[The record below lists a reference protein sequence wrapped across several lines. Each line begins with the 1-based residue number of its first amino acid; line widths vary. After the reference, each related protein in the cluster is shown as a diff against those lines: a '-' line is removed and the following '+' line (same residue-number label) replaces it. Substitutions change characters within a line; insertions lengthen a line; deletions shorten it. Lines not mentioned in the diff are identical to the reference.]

1 VLFFKI
7 VFRVILQC
15 LALSLFCGI
24 ALPAAA
30 KSKMAD
36 TTEALPASVYVNKI
50 RFSGNKAV
58 SSDEL
63 LQIITTSP
71 HSSFL
76 GLGLFGGPKKPFI
89 AEEFKKDLSLIKKLY
104 TYKGYFFT
112 EIASSISPRNNG
124 KKIDIAINIREN
136 EPSRIDSLAYD
147 GLESITDDLRTA
159 YLQKS
164 VIKTNTIF
172 SVERLIKERDR
183 TMDFFREEGYAFFHE
198 DSIRIKVDT
207 VGTQAGVLFKLRLPE
222 KLTYGGVQAVVQNP
236 FRSDTTGSKTT
247 FLQDSVTVVIYGR
260 QNINPALLSKL
271 TTMRPG
277 RLTKDSRE
285 KETLQN
291 LGATNV
297 FSSISIKPD
306 SVRSGKLYTSI
317 NLEPAPKH
325 QIEPKLLLDNRYGS
339 LFFGGALTYENRNL
353 FGGAEQFKA
362 ATEFGTQAGYSKTF
376 LSDLSEDQYEK
387 VVPFEFSLKS
397 SLIMP
402 VITKPGNSYSAY
414 VEYSAAKLPILLSTQ
429 IGLIRGT
436 YSAKTGNASR
446 INFDFF
452 DFEWV
457 KKDSLKG
464 FRQLFKNDLASN
476 IGIDPTDDAA
486 VNAGIDSLLDAR
498 VNQSIRLRYNTTNR
512 ASAAPGKNIWNLDL
526 LLEEAGGIA
535 WLIDKYIDT
544 KQYDGFSDKDPQ
556 IFGTTYSQ
564 YVKLETK
571 LGMTRNLSDNHQLAG
586 RIHLGYMIPYGKSG
600 ATPEE
605 RRFYAGGANSMRGW
619 MYNTLGPGRSNSEA
633 AANFGANIKLELG
646 LEYRLKF
653 FEFLGQASGVTFFT
667 DIGNIWDNTG
677 PYAFNLTSLTRD
689 FAWDFGA
696 GLRIGSPIG
705 PLRFDFAYKLH
716 DPGDEH
722 PWKISDFDPLDFTF
736 HFGIGETF

>member
-1 VLFFKI
+1 MLFYKI

-15 LALSLFCGI
+15 LALSFFCGI

-30 KSKMAD
+30 KNKLAD
-36 TTEALPASVYVNKI
+36 STEALSPSVYVNKI
-50 RFSGNKAV
+50 RFSGNKAI
-58 SSDEL
+58 SRDEL
-63 LQIITTSP
+63 LQIITTST

-76 GLGLFGGPKKPFI
+76 GLGIFGGAKKPFI
-89 AEEFKKDLSLIKKLY
+89 PEDLQKDLSLIKKLY
-104 TYKGYFFT
+104 TYKGYFFA
-112 EIASSISPRNNG
+112 EVASSIAPRNNG
-124 KKIDIAINIREN
+124 KKVDIAINIREN
-136 EPSRIDSLAYD
+136 EPSRIDSLAYE
-147 GLESITDDLRTA
+147 GLESIADGPRTQ

-164 VIKTNTIF
+164 VIKTDAVF
-172 SVERLIKERDR
+172 SVERLIMERDR
-183 TMDFFREEGYAFFHE
+183 TIDFFREEGYAFFHE

-207 VGTQAGVLFKLRLPE
+207 VGTHAGILFKLRLPE
-222 KLTYGGVQAVVQNP
+222 RLTYGGIQAVVQNP
-236 FRSDTTGSKTT
+236 FKSNTTGQKTT
-247 FLQDSVTVVIYGR
+247 FLNDSVTVVIYGR
-260 QNINPALLSKL
+260 QRINPELISRL
-271 TTMRPG
+271 TAMRPG
-277 RLTKDSRE
+277 RLTKESLE

-297 FSSISIKPD
+297 FSSISVKPD
-306 SVRSGKLYTSI
+306 SVKSGKLYTSI

-325 QIEPKLLLDNRYGS
+325 QIEPKLLVDNRYGS
-339 LFFGGALTYENRNL
+339 VFFGGSIAYENRNL
-353 FGGAEQFKA
+353 FGGAEQFSA
-362 ATEFGTQAGYSKTF
+362 ATEFGTQAGYSKTLLSN
-376 LSDLSEDQYEK
+376 LSDDQYAK
-387 VVPFEFSLKS
+387 VIPFEFSLKS
-397 SLIMP
+397 SLVMP
-402 VITKPGNSYSAY
+402 DISKPGNSYSAY
-414 VEYSAAKLPILLSTQ
+414 LEYSAAKLPILLSTQ

-436 YSAKTGNASR
+436 YSAKIGKASR

-452 DFEWV
+452 DFEWI

-464 FRQLFKNDLASN
+464 FRQLFKNDLATN

-486 VNAGIDSLLDAR
+486 VNAGIDSLLEAR
-498 VNQSIRLRYNTTNR
+498 VNQSIRLRYNTTNS

-535 WLIDKYIDT
+535 WLIDNYLDT
-544 KQYDGFSDKDPQ
+544 KHYDGFSDKNPQ

-571 LGMTRNLSDNHQLAG
+571 LGMTRNLSDSHQLAG
-586 RIHLGYMIPYGKSG
+586 RLHLGYMIPYGKAG

-653 FEFLGQASGVTFFT
+653 FKFLGQSSGITFFT

-677 PYAFNLTSLTRD
+677 PYAFNLRSLTRD
-689 FAWDFGA
+689 FAWDCGA

-722 PWKISDFDPLDFTF
+722 PWKISDFNPLDFTF